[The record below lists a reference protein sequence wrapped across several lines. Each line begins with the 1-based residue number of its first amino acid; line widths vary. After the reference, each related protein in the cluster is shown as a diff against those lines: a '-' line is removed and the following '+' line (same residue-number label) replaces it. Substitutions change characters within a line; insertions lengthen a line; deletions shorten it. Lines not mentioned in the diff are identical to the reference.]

1 MNPARISLVARSAA
15 RSLRVQRRSFAVLA
29 QEPTAASIVVPPA
42 VKSSYSPLQD
52 AIAAKE
58 PRNNWTKAEIESIY
72 NTGTLE
78 LAFAAVRLPPGGR
91 GGLSAKNSG
100 AKAYTGNHPP
110 QISQSLRHPNV
121 HAHEHQD
128 GRL

>member
-15 RSLRVQRRSFAVLA
+15 RSLNVQRRSFAVLA
-29 QEPTAASIVVPPA
+29 REPTAASVVTPP
-42 VKSSYSPLQD
+42 VGSSYSPLQE

-78 LAFAAVRLPPGGR
+78 LAFAAVRSR
-91 GGLSAKNSG
+91 LSPCMCVCMSVCVSVLIWAM
-100 AKAYTGNHPP
+100 
-110 QISQSLRHPNV
+110 
-121 HAHEHQD
+121 
-128 GRL
+128 

>member
-1 MNPARISLVARSAA
+1 MNPARMSLVARSAA
-15 RSLRVQRRSFAVLA
+15 RSLHVQRRSFAVLA
-29 QEPTAASIVVPPA
+29 REPTAAPIIAPPA

-78 LAFAAVRLPPGGR
+78 LAFAAVRRSSGGDDDDDD
-91 GGLSAKNSG
+91 
-100 AKAYTGNHPP
+100 
-110 QISQSLRHPNV
+110 V
-121 HAHEHQD
+121 C
-128 GRL
+128 